1 MIRALLLAALI
12 AAAPASAEPLTV
24 HNGRL
29 FIPAKVNG
37 VATEALLDSGAEAT
51 LIDPVLAREAG
62 IARGENIEI
71 KGSGGAQQAEVVSGV
86 TVEALGQELERLDAV
101 VLDLTDLST
110 RLIQRPTRAIIGR
123 ELFDAARIEVDIAA
137 GQVRTVDRTREP
149 RGQRLPLTRQ
159 HGIEAVPVT
168 VGGVPALADVDLGN
182 GTGVLV
188 SEALAD
194 RLRLQSTG
202 TAKGGGIGGEI
213 TRRTIVLPSL
223 TLAGRT
229 FRNVPAQIDATPN
242 AGDLNIGTSI
252 LGHFLM
258 TADFS
263 QRTLW
268 LAPNSTEPK

>member
-168 VGGVPALADVDLGN
+168 VSGVPALADVDLGN